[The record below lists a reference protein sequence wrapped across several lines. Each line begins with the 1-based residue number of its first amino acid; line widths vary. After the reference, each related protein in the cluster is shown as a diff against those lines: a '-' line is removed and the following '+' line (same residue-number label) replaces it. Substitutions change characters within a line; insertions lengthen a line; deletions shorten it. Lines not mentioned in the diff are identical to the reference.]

1 MAKVTKVKPKEGRPT
16 DYNPEIAN
24 RICELISMSE
34 KGIHKL
40 YAENQ
45 DWMPV
50 PSTIMLWLTKHPAF
64 SEQYTL
70 AKRLQMDLMGEKII
84 DIVDDSSGDV
94 LITERGNIAENRE
107 FTSRSKLRAET
118 RMWLMERLSPKV
130 YGKQI
135 EKESDKQIETY
146 QPPNITVNISQE
158 AIDKLKK

>member
-118 RMWLMERLSPKV
+118 RMLNWLQGRAWLRLFEPYRTFPLTPTPCGQSWN
-130 YGKQI
+130 QLCLFRFR
-135 EKESDKQIETY
+135 SWL
-146 QPPNITVNISQE
+146 NI
-158 AIDKLKK
+158 